1 MAICTCWA
9 CKTTFEAARSS
20 KLCCSPECR
29 KMYQSDYDHE
39 RYIEFR
45 NVNRKKKR
53 EMLAIKYSIVSSN
66 LYKIAAVCDECLI
79 KFYHDYEIFQKFN
92 DVYISSYNTTEWG
105 AAVCPNCGLV
115 EKSQCDEVFIPASGM
130 NQIERKLFLSDIHR
144 TKKPSV
150 RREAIYLRNQLD
162 FVAEAEYVRIV
173 RNQINNIGNLT
184 ADEIN
189 QCIIILF
196 RKMGESK

>member
-1 MAICTCWA
+1 MVICVCWA
-9 CKTTFEAARSS
+9 CKVSFEAKRSS

-29 KMYQSDYDHE
+29 KMYQSEYDHE

-45 NVNRKKKR
+45 NANRKKRR
-53 EMLAIKYSIVSSN
+53 EMLVVKYSIQSSN
-66 LYKIAAVCDECLI
+66 LYKLEHICEECEI
-79 KFYHDYEIFQKFN
+79 KFYHNYEIFQKFN
-92 DVYISSYNTTEWG
+92 DIYVSSYNTTEWG

-115 EKSQCDEVFIPASGM
+115 EKSSCDELFIPAGGM

-162 FVAEAEYVRIV
+162 FVAEAEYVRIM
-173 RNQINNIGNLT
+173 RNQINNKGALT

-189 QCIIILF
+189 ECIAILF